1 MESLTARLVGRF
13 GPRTA
18 QWCAAVPE
26 LLARLASRW
35 GLVLGGPLPDG
46 ASSVTLR
53 CRWPDGTPAVL
64 KIGPERELLAEQA
77 VMLGWFAPSGRVP
90 AVLGGVRKVLCG
102 VRGVRCVLSARRAE
116 ALVLDVLGL
125 SPGGARVR
133 AGRRGRRAGLCGH
146 PLALDAAAGA
156 MVLEEVVPGTPV
168 AELPAPGPGP
178 WAELMAALHGAAP
191 AATTPRL
198 LRGRM
203 EEAFARVGRRLAEP
217 AVGARLDAAAWDRAL
232 GRCER
237 LLDTETTTVLLHGD
251 LHPGNV
257 LDGGAGRGLVAIDP
271 KACAG
276 DPCFDAVDFVVAGAG
291 REGVEARCAGVAAA
305 YGLDPDR
312 LHAWSR
318 VDAAF
323 AAVARL
329 GAGDEGPAVEELLA
343 LTR

>member
-1 MESLTARLVGRF
+1 MESLTGRLAGRF
-13 GPRTA
+13 GPRIA
-18 QWCAAVPE
+18 EWCAAVPE
-26 LLARLASRW
+26 LLAQLASRW
-35 GLVLGGPLPDG
+35 GLALGGPLPDG
-46 ASSVTLR
+46 ASSVALR

-77 VMLGWFAPSGRVP
+77 EMLGWFAPSGRVP
-90 AVLGGVRKVLCG
+90 AVL
-102 VRGVRCVLSARRAE
+102 
-116 ALVLDVLGL
+116 
-125 SPGGARVR
+125 
-133 AGRRGRRAGLCGH
+133 
-146 PLALDAAAGA
+146 ALDAEAGA
-156 MVLEEVVPGTPV
+156 MTLEEVVPGTPV
-168 AELPAPGPGP
+168 AELPGPDP
-178 WAELMAALHGAAP
+178 ARWAELMAALHGAAP

-217 AVGARLDAAAWDRAL
+217 AVGARMDAAAWDRARR
-232 GRCER
+232 RCER
-237 LLDTETTTVLLHGD
+237 LLDTETATVLLHGD

-257 LDGGAGRGLVAIDP
+257 LVGGAGRGLVAIDP

-323 AAVARL
+323 AAVAHL

>member
-1 MESLTARLVGRF
+1 MDVERLTARLVGRF
-13 GPRTA
+13 GPQVA

-35 GLVLGGPLPDG
+35 GLVLGGPLLDG

-90 AVLGGVRKVLCG
+90 AVL
-102 VRGVRCVLSARRAE
+102 
-116 ALVLDVLGL
+116 
-125 SPGGARVR
+125 
-133 AGRRGRRAGLCGH
+133 
-146 PLALDAAAGA
+146 ALDAAEGA

-168 AELPAPGPGP
+168 AELPPPGPGP
-178 WAELMAALHGAAP
+178 WAELMAALHGVAP

-291 REGVEARCAGVAAA
+291 WEGVEARCAGVAAA

>member
-1 MESLTARLVGRF
+1 MESLTARLAGRF
-13 GPRTA
+13 GPRSA
-18 QWCAAVPE
+18 EWCAAVPE
-26 LLARLASRW
+26 LLGRLASRW

-46 ASSVTLR
+46 ASSLTLR

-64 KIGPERELLAEQA
+64 KLTPERELLAEQA
-77 VMLGWFAPSGRVP
+77 VLLGWFAASGRVP
-90 AVLGGVRKVLCG
+90 AL
-102 VRGVRCVLSARRAE
+102 
-116 ALVLDVLGL
+116 
-125 SPGGARVR
+125 
-133 AGRRGRRAGLCGH
+133 
-146 PLALDAAAGA
+146 LALDAEAGA

-168 AELPAPGPGP
+168 AELPAPCPGP

-191 AATTPRL
+191 ATTTPRL

-217 AVGARLDAAAWDRAL
+217 AIAARMDAAAWDRAL
-232 GRCER
+232 RRCER
-237 LLDTETTTVLLHGD
+237 LLDTETATVLLHGD

-257 LDGGAGRGLVAIDP
+257 LDGGPRRGLVAIDP

-312 LHAWSR
+312 LYAWSR

-323 AAVARL
+323 AALARL
-329 GAGDEGPAVEELLA
+329 GAGEEGPAVEELLA

>member
-1 MESLTARLVGRF
+1 M
-13 GPRTA
+13 
-18 QWCAAVPE
+18 
-26 LLARLASRW
+26 
-35 GLVLGGPLPDG
+35 
-46 ASSVTLR
+46 
-53 CRWPDGTPAVL
+53 
-64 KIGPERELLAEQA
+64 
-77 VMLGWFAPSGRVP
+77 
-90 AVLGGVRKVLCG
+90 
-102 VRGVRCVLSARRAE
+102 
-116 ALVLDVLGL
+116 
-125 SPGGARVR
+125 
-133 AGRRGRRAGLCGH
+133 
-146 PLALDAAAGA
+146 
-156 MVLEEVVPGTPV
+156 
-168 AELPAPGPGP
+168 
-178 WAELMAALHGAAP
+178 
-191 AATTPRL
+191 
-198 LRGRM
+198 
-203 EEAFARVGRRLAEP
+203 
-217 AVGARLDAAAWDRAL
+217 
-232 GRCER
+232 
-237 LLDTETTTVLLHGD
+237 LLHGD

>member
-1 MESLTARLVGRF
+1 MESLTARLLGRF
-13 GPRTA
+13 GPQVA

-90 AVLGGVRKVLCG
+90 AVL
-102 VRGVRCVLSARRAE
+102 
-116 ALVLDVLGL
+116 
-125 SPGGARVR
+125 
-133 AGRRGRRAGLCGH
+133 
-146 PLALDAAAGA
+146 ALDAAAGA

-168 AELPAPGPGP
+168 AELSGPDPAR

-217 AVGARLDAAAWDRAL
+217 AVGARMDAAAWDLAL
-232 GRCER
+232 RRCER
-237 LLDTETTTVLLHGD
+237 LLDTETRTVLLHGD